1 MSPVSFGTVRSSPK
15 VDTTGVPRSLLVL
28 HHGEQ
33 LLNGICVLEDAL
45 CWSCDRSELK
55 LVWPKILSR
64 ARLVELRQ
72 NKRYRLKASVAFSW
86 ELPDGNSIQ
95 GEGHTRD
102 ISPAGV
108 FVLTGFRPPL
118 GASVK
123 LEVVLPS
130 LREEHSGACLRTCG
144 HVVRA
149 EEIGFAVVA
158 DMGFRM
164 QFAESSASR
173 QSYDKTDGDG
183 RSKQEASRG
192 YASSWVRST
201 AFRCK

>member
-1 MSPVSFGTVRSSPK
+1 
-15 VDTTGVPRSLLVL
+15 
-28 HHGEQ
+28 
-33 LLNGICVLEDAL
+33 
-45 CWSCDRSELK
+45 
-55 LVWPKILSR
+55 
-64 ARLVELRQ
+64 VELRQ

-86 ELPDGNSIQ
+86 ELLDGDSIQ

-130 LREEHSGACLRTCG
+130 LREEHSGASLRTYG

-164 QFAESSASR
+164 QFAESGASR
-173 QSYDKTDGDG
+173 QSFDKTNGGSGNKQDAS
-183 RSKQEASRG
+183 RKYASKQL
-192 YASSWVRST
+192 SSGNRFSM
-201 AFRCK
+201 